1 MRIYAGSRDD
11 AANYYRL
18 TAPLGVLR
26 YRTGH
31 EVRAGRLSAGLG
43 EYWDVLWLQQYA
55 DPTTELLMWDFQAEG
70 GHVVY
75 DVDDW
80 LFGVPAS
87 WPCYDHYFFRG
98 QGKPKD
104 RLMFHERL
112 IRRADV
118 VTASTPYLAR
128 KLEEHLELEPESVKV
143 LPNCVLMGDWDIVSP
158 TAHGLD
164 GPVLGW
170 FGTENHWDDWWEIA
184 PYVDEALEEVGGHLA
199 LLGAPELVSQFPARL
214 AARTQVYPLV
224 KMRDF
229 DQVRRMIM
237 AFDVGLA
244 WCTDRTE
251 ASRCRSPL
259 KALQYGVARVPVV
272 ASQTVYGEVPGLADQ
287 YGLVVDEPAEL
298 TGALVRALSTH
309 HDVMRKRAKAWL
321 GVLWDRHCYETQAKH
336 WLEIVESFADESDP
350 GGLRS

>member
-143 LPNCVLMGDWDIVSP
+143 LPNCVLMGDWDIVAP
-158 TAHGLD
+158 TA
-164 GPVLGW
+164 
-170 FGTENHWDDWWEIA
+170 
-184 PYVDEALEEVGGHLA
+184 
-199 LLGAPELVSQFPARL
+199 LGAPELVSQFPARL